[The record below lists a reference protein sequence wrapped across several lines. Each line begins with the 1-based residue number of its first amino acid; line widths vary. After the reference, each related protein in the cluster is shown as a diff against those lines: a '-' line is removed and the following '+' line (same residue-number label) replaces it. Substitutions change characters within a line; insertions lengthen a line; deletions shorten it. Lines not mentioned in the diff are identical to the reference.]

1 LPSLKKQGEIMK
13 KVKSLLTLLVIALF
27 FFAVAPVNAQ
37 PNSLQT
43 FQTTKAS
50 VIGYL
55 QYLPK
60 DYASNSSKY
69 PIVIFL
75 HGIGERGANSTD
87 YNTLLTSIA
96 SVDNLGPPKYARNG
110 TEFPFILISPQLK
123 NCYGNWPLSYIQ
135 EVIDHVKTYL
145 RVDEK
150 KIHITGL
157 SLGGGGVWSMAQDFP
172 KMFASIAPVCGAY
185 NSTSKAGA
193 IGNEDV
199 PVWAFHGDADDV
211 VSLSKSVNMVN
222 AINSYSPS
230 PRALMTIYPGVK
242 HNAWDRA
249 YLPDHTYHS
258 PNVYEWMMKY
268 TNSRNGGNYVP
279 SASAGSDI
287 ASTSSSI
294 TLSGS
299 GSDSDGSIS
308 SYRWTKISGPSAS
321 ISSASSRSTTVS
333 GLTSGT
339 YIFRL
344 RVVDNSGNGD
354 SDYVKVTIG
363 SATKTT
369 NVAPVA
375 DAGSDK
381 TVYLPNTH
389 VSLYGSG
396 KDSDGSI
403 ASYSWAK
410 VSGSSVTMSGTSS
423 SKLSLDNLVAGTY
436 VFRLTVKD
444 NAGASSYNDAKVIVK

>member
-1 LPSLKKQGEIMK
+1 MK
-13 KVKSLLTLLVIALF
+13 KVKSLVTLLVIALF
-27 FFAVAPVNAQ
+27 FFAVAPVVAQ

-43 FQTTKAS
+43 FHTTKET

-75 HGIGERGANSTD
+75 HGIGERGANSTSPS
-87 YNTLLTSIA
+87 TLEASIA

-110 TEFPFILISPQLK
+110 TSFPFILISPQLK
-123 NCYGNWPLSYIQ
+123 NVYGNWPVSYVM
-135 EVIDHVKTYL
+135 EVINHVKTYL

-150 KIHITGL
+150 RIHITGL
-157 SLGGGGVWSMAQDFP
+157 SLGGGGAWTMAQDYAD
-172 KMFASIAPVCGAY
+172 MFASLAPVCGAY
-185 NSTSKAGA
+185 NSTSKAVNIA
-193 IGNEDV
+193 NEDL
-199 PVWAFHGDADDV
+199 PVWAFHGDVDDV

-222 AINSYSPS
+222 AINAYSPS
-230 PRALMTIYPGVK
+230 PRALMTIYPGIK

-249 YLPDHTYHS
+249 YMPDHTYHT

-268 TNSRNGGNYVP
+268 TNTINKGNKIP
-279 SASAGSDI
+279 TASAGSDV
-287 ASTSSSI
+287 TQTGSS
-294 TLSGS
+294 LSLTGT

-308 SYRWTKISGPSAS
+308 AYRWTKISGPSATLTNP
-321 ISSASSRSTTVS
+321 SSRTVS
-333 GLTSGT
+333 LSSLTSGT
-339 YIFRL
+339 YMFRFT
-344 RVVDNSGNGD
+344 VTDNSGNKD

-363 SATKTT
+363 SATKPA

-375 DAGSDK
+375 NAGSDK
-381 TVYLPNTH
+381 NIALPQTH

-396 KDSDGSI
+396 TDSDGSI

-410 VSGSSVTMSGTSS
+410 ISGSSVTMSSTSAA
-423 SKLSLDNLVAGTY
+423 KLSLDNLVRGTY

-444 NAGASSYNDAKVIVK
+444 NSGATHYDDAKVVVQ

>member
-1 LPSLKKQGEIMK
+1 MK
-13 KVKSLLTLLVIALF
+13 KVKSLLTLLVIVLF

-50 VIGYL
+50 VIGFL

-69 PIVIFL
+69 PVVIFL
-75 HGIGERGANSTD
+75 HGIGERGANSTT
-87 YNTLLTSIA
+87 YSTLLASIA

-123 NCYGNWPLSYIQ
+123 NNYGNWPNSYIQ
-135 EVIDHVKTYL
+135 EVIDYVKTYL

-157 SLGGGGVWSMAQDFP
+157 SLGGGGVWTMAQDFP
-172 KMFASIAPVCGAY
+172 KSVASIAPVCGAY
-185 NSTSKAGA
+185 NSTSKGST
-193 IGNEDV
+193 IGNEDL
-199 PVWAFHGDADDV
+199 PVWAFHGDADV
-211 VSLSKSVNMVN
+211 TVSLSKSVNMVN
-222 AINSYSPS
+222 AINTVSPS
-230 PRALMTIYPGVK
+230 PRALMTIYPGIK

-249 YLPDHTYHS
+249 YLPDHTYHN
-258 PNVYEWMMKY
+258 PNMYEWMMKQ
-268 TNSRNGGNYVP
+268 TNNRNGGDYVP
-279 SASAGSDI
+279 TASAGSDI
-287 ASTSSSI
+287 TSTSTSI

-299 GSDSDGSIS
+299 GSDSDGTIT
-308 SYRWTKISGPSAS
+308 SYRWTKISGPSAT
-321 ISSASSRSTTVS
+321 ISSASSKSTNVT
-333 GLTSGT
+333 GLTAGT
-339 YIFRL
+339 YMFRL
-344 RVVDNSGNGD
+344 RVVDDYGNAD

-363 SATKTT
+363 SSTKPV

-375 DAGSDK
+375 NAGSDK
-381 TVYLPNTH
+381 LIYLPNTH

-396 KDSDGSI
+396 KDSDGTI

-410 VSGSSVTMSGTSS
+410 VSGGTVTMSGTTS
-423 SKLSLDNLVAGTY
+423 SKLSLDKLAAGTY

-444 NAGASSYNDAKVIVK
+444 NAGATNYNDAKVTVD

>member
-1 LPSLKKQGEIMK
+1 MK
-13 KVKSLLTLLVIALF
+13 KVKSLLTLLVIVLF
-27 FFAVAPVNAQ
+27 FFAVSPVNAQ

-43 FQTTKAS
+43 FQTTKES
-50 VIGYL
+50 VIGFL

-69 PIVIFL
+69 PVVIFL
-75 HGIGERGANSTD
+75 HGIGERGANSTT
-87 YNTLLTSIA
+87 YSTLLSSIA
-96 SVDNLGPPKYARNG
+96 SIDNLGPPKFARNG
-110 TEFPFILISPQLK
+110 TQFPFILISPQLK
-123 NCYGNWPLSYIQ
+123 NNYGNWPVSYVQ
-135 EVIDHVKTYL
+135 EVIDYVKTYL

-157 SLGGGGVWSMAQDFP
+157 SLGGGGAWTMAQDFA
-172 KMFASIAPVCGAY
+172 KTFASVAPVCGAY
-185 NSTSKAGA
+185 NSTSKAGV

-199 PVWAFHGDADDV
+199 PVWAFHGDADPTV
-211 VSLSKSVNMVN
+211 NLSKSVNMVN
-222 AINSYSPS
+222 SINTYSPS
-230 PRALMTIYPGVK
+230 PRALMTIYPGIK

-249 YLPDHTYHS
+249 YLPDHTYHN
-258 PNVYEWMMKY
+258 PNIYEWMMKY
-268 TNSRNGGNYVP
+268 TNSKNGGNYIP
-279 SASAGSDI
+279 TASAGSDI
-287 ASTSSSI
+287 TSTSSSI

-321 ISSASSRSTTVS
+321 ISSASSKSTSVS
-333 GLTSGT
+333 GLKAGT
-339 YIFRL
+339 YYFRL
-344 RVVDNSGNGD
+344 RVIDNSGNAD

-363 SATKTT
+363 SSSKPA

-375 DAGSDK
+375 NAGSDK
-381 TVYLPNTH
+381 TIKAPQHH

-396 KDSDGSI
+396 KDSDGTI

-410 VSGSSVTMSGTSS
+410 VSGGTAKLSGTSS
-423 SKLSLDNLVAGTY
+423 AKLSLDNLTVGTY

-444 NAGASSYNDAKVIVK
+444 NAGSSNYNDAKVIVK